1 MFWKPT
7 LAIQSDPAS
16 FIVKLAELT
25 KKISFGGWLK
35 TLREKDNA
43 KEADNKY
50 YSILFF
56 RNSDVFIQFFP
67 MKRIKTLKP

>member
-25 KKISFGGWLK
+25 KKISSDGWLK
-35 TLREKDNA
+35 TLREKDNT

-50 YSILFF
+50 YSTIF
-56 RNSDVFIQFFP
+56 
-67 MKRIKTLKP
+67 